1 MAEKY
6 DNRIY
11 NRRTRRQTAA
21 VALATAV
28 TVLCAA
34 FFCVRVWASSPVL
47 PETPDAGL
55 SYQDSLTF
63 LGDSLTAHL
72 VSREVLTGRRNT
84 TQVWRTASGMLNL
97 NSEITEARIR
107 DPYGGESLTIA
118 EAAAKYKPPVLV
130 ITLGTD
136 WGVSY
141 LGETDFK
148 HAYRK
153 LICAIREASP
163 DTILILQSIY
173 PVTESCAVLTN
184 AQIDRANGWVV
195 ELAETEGCAY
205 LDTCRVLKD
214 ESGAL
219 AAQYCDS
226 ADGIHLNR
234 AAYEV
239 ILAYIRTHA
248 YKGVES
254 E

>member
-1 MAEKY
+1 MAAWHQNASY
-6 DNRIY
+6 T
-11 NRRTRRQTAA
+11 RRTRRQTRA
-21 VALATAV
+21 VALATALAALC
-28 TVLCAA
+28 TV
-34 FFCVRVWASSPVL
+34 FFCPVAHAASPVL

-72 VSREVLTGRRNT
+72 VSRGVLSGGRDT

-97 NSEITEARIR
+97 NSEITGARIR
-107 DPYGGESLTIA
+107 DPYGGESLTVA
-118 EAAAKYKPPVLV
+118 EAAAKYKPSVLIV
-130 ITLGTD
+130 TLGTD

-141 LGETDFK
+141 LGEKDFK
-148 HAYRK
+148 RAYRK
-153 LICAIREASP
+153 LIRAVRESSP
-163 DTILILQSIY
+163 DTVVILQSIY
-173 PVTESCAVLTN
+173 PVAETCTVLTN

-219 AAQYCDS
+219 AARYCDS
-226 ADGIHLNR
+226 SDGIHLNR

-248 YKGVES
+248 YGGFE
-254 E
+254 

>member
-1 MAEKY
+1 MAAKY
-6 DNRIY
+6 SIEVYFRRIH
-11 NRRTRRQTAA
+11 RQTRA
-21 VALATAV
+21 VAWATALA
-28 TVLCAA
+28 VLCTV
-34 FFCVRVWASSPVL
+34 FFCVRARAVSPIL
-47 PETPDAGL
+47 SETPDAGL

-72 VSREVLTGRRNT
+72 VSREVLSDGRQT

-107 DPYGGESLTIA
+107 DPLGGESLTVA

-130 ITLGTD
+130 VTLGTD

-153 LICAIREASP
+153 LIRAIRASSP
-163 DTILILQSIY
+163 DTAIILQSIY
-173 PVTESCAVLTN
+173 PVTETCSVLSN

-195 ELAETEGCAY
+195 ELAQDEGCSY
-205 LDTCRVLKD
+205 LDTCRMLKD
-214 ESGAL
+214 DSGAL
-219 AAQYCDS
+219 AARYCDS

-248 YKGVES
+248 YGGLE
-254 E
+254 